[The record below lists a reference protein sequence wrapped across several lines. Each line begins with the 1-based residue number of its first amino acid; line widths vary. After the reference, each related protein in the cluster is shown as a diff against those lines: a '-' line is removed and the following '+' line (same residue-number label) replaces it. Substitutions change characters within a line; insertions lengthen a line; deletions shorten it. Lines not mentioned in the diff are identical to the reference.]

1 MTPPPAPMVA
11 LPLPPTPMVAPP
23 MDREPMWTTA
33 EGERKILCVSD
44 VYARYDPDGG
54 GVSSKQTKLE
64 TWRRGIKK
72 GRFWWDVFDV

>member
-1 MTPPPAPMVA
+1 MVA

-44 VYARYDPDGG
+44 VYARYDPDRGG
-54 GVSSKQTKLE
+54 GVFKADE
-64 TWRRGIKK
+64 VGDMEEGDKK
-72 GRFWWDVFDV
+72 RQVLVGRL